1 MNKSNLVKVVQQNF
15 IDSSYDVN
23 CNRAFPSVKDGL
35 KPGQRCI
42 LWEMYTKKYTS
53 DKPHV
58 KSAKID
64 GGVAALYWPHGTQA
78 IYETFARMSQ
88 PFTNNVPEVDFHG
101 ANGNVILGG
110 DAIAADRY
118 TEARLSKI
126 TEEFMLNGIEK
137 NTVPMVLNF
146 SEDEYMPVV
155 LPSYFP
161 RLLVNGAQGIGVS
174 IANNWLPHNL
184 KETINL
190 IGKYVKTGKF
200 EAEEYYPDF
209 PTGCTIVNKDELS
222 SINETGKGKVIVEAT
237 YTIDGNEI
245 TFTEMP
251 YQVYIEPLIVKIK
264 ELIESED
271 LIGIKDVYNKSDK
284 NGIALVVECQRGYA
298 AEKVLQQLFQSTPLR
313 SQYNV
318 NQNGI
323 ISKTPVLLNLQQ
335 TVDEYLFHC
344 FECLKREA
352 EYDKNLAA
360 QRKEILEGLKFA
372 LTNIDI
378 IIEIIRGSNDK
389 ANAANGLKN
398 EFNFTD
404 KQIKSIL
411 SMPLMKLT
419 KLDTQSIEKEL
430 TEKNEIIAKC
440 DLILN
445 DKKELD
451 KVFLK
456 KLKDMDKKYGT
467 PRRTK
472 VVQKEITKTKKA
484 KSSASKEIRN
494 FVIVFNPLGYL
505 QKVSPSK
512 FKNNGFAAFSIAED
526 RMIAL
531 FSNKGKFYRISPAD
545 IKECGPKDKGTAIGA
560 IINLDKDEKII
571 YAHDNYFR
579 DSKPYL
585 MFAMADGKVKK
596 CEGKQFAKGV
606 RNKRGIVA
614 AKTDVDIVSIQ
625 ETNGCIVTLTSS
637 KREISFKADSVRA
650 SSIRSGGMCG
660 IKLDD
665 DDKIVSMTI
674 TEPQNFTGK
683 IANKGGRGTKL

>member
-1 MNKSNLVKVVQQNF
+1 MNKVDVTKEIGENF
-15 IDSSYDVN
+15 LTYALDTNVN
-23 CNRAFPSVKDGL
+23 KAFPNVKDGL

-200 EAEEYYPDF
+200 EADEYYPDF

-237 YTIDGNEI
+237 YNIDGNEI

-298 AEKVLQQLFQSTPLR
+298 AEDVLQQLFQATPLR

-323 ISKTPVLLNLQQ
+323 ISKTPMLLNLQQ

-344 FECLKREA
+344 FECLKRET

-372 LTNIDI
+372 LINIDK
-378 IIEIIRGSNDK
+378 IIEIIRSSNDK
-389 ANAANGLKN
+389 TNAANELKK
-398 EFNFTD
+398 EFEFTD
-404 KQIKSIL
+404 RQTKSIL

-445 DKKELD
+445 NKKELD
-451 KVFLK
+451 KVFLSK
-456 KLKDMDKKYGT
+456 IKDMGRKYST

-484 KSSASKEIRN
+484 KSSAPKENRN
-494 FVIVFNPLGYL
+494 FVIAFNPLGYL

-512 FKNNGFAAFSIAED
+512 YKSDGSLAFTVSED
-526 RMIAL
+526 RKVAL
-531 FSNKGKFYRISPAD
+531 FSNKGRFFRIALSD

-560 IINLDKDEKII
+560 IINLDNDEKII
-571 YAHDNYFR
+571 TIHNDVFV
-579 DSKPYL
+579 DKPY
-585 MFAMADGKVKK
+585 MFFVTEDGKVKK
-596 CEGKQFAKGV
+596 CEGKQFAGGTRNVKGS
-606 RNKRGIVA
+606 VA
-614 AKTDVDIVSIQ
+614 FKTNSKIVSIQ
-625 ETNGCIVTLTSS
+625 ETNGCVVTLTST
-637 KREISFKADSVRA
+637 KRQISFMADSVRA

-683 IANKGGRGTKL
+683 IANKGGRGTIL